1 MGLQSGVLAAVSL
14 VLWPIGDDKQLVGEG
29 LGSLYRAGV
38 NGGSAPCCLLRTMFV
53 HSIFIHQTLMARDKS
68 MNEM

>member
-38 NGGSAPCCLLRTMFV
+38 NGGSAPLLSV
-53 HSIFIHQTLMARDKS
+53 KNYVCTLHIYPSDTDGKR
-68 MNEM
+68 